1 MRNEDITIPAIFLGV
16 ILLTSIVP
24 IVQMTLMYLNGG
36 LTYIFAIPF
45 DTANANTTETASIV
59 FNSILTAIGL
69 ILFYNSRVTWTRIL
83 TSLLVLFCGQGVM
96 LFLIGKILT
105 EDDSYYLYW
114 TILSGTP
121 VLVTLLVGLFKY
133 RTLKLLGTKT

>member
-1 MRNEDITIPAIFLGV
+1 
-16 ILLTSIVP
+16 
-24 IVQMTLMYLNGG
+24 MTLMYLNGG